1 MRARGLAALAFVAV
15 LAGDSG
21 GRAQAPGVVAAAAT
35 VLTAA
40 EFPVERPEPTHLG
53 PLGDGVLV
61 WFELEAPV
69 SWRDAATASDGK
81 RSPSPRVTFP
91 SLGLGALVSAQS
103 GLFLRMSLALGVDLV
118 GATAGGD
125 APTTSPRYGG
135 QRWEVLLDFGY
146 ALHVGD
152 WGRLGLTLGWHG
164 LSGPLTR
171 NSSLASSLYFLAAP
185 DPDVFAFMLRVTP
198 MQLVAANER
207 NFLSPL
213 TLEARFIAAPF
224 SVGVEAQWI
233 DAPRPGD
240 EDIPSR
246 GFAFIFRVGYGDS
259 GD

>member
-1 MRARGLAALAFVAV
+1 MVV
-15 LAGDSG
+15 WAGGSG
-21 GRAQAPGVVAAAAT
+21 GRAHAHVPVAAVVAAAGLA
-35 VLTAA
+35 VSEL
-40 EFPVERPEPTHLG
+40 PVEPLEPTEAPRG
-53 PLGDGVLV
+53 RLGDGVLV

-69 SWRDAATASDGK
+69 SWRGATTASDGK
-81 RSPSPRVTFP
+81 PSPSPRVTFP

-103 GLFLRMSLALGVDLV
+103 GLFARMSLALGVDLV
-118 GATAGGD
+118 GATAGRD

-146 ALHVGD
+146 ALHLGD

-171 NSSLASSLYFLAAP
+171 NSSLASSLYALVAP

-207 NFLSPL
+207 YFLSPL
-213 TLEARFIAAPF
+213 TIESRFIAAPF

-233 DAPRPGD
+233 DAPHSGD

-246 GFAFIFRVGYGDS
+246 GFALIFRVGYGDS